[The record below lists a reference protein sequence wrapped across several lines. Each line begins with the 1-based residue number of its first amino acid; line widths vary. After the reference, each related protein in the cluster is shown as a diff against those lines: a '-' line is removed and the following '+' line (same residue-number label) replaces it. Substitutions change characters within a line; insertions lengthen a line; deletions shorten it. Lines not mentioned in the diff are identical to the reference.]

1 MRKMIRHMKTYEN
14 NVRKYE
20 NEKEIDEELDE
31 KNVPSNVYL
40 C

>member
-1 MRKMIRHMKTYEN
+1 MKTYEN